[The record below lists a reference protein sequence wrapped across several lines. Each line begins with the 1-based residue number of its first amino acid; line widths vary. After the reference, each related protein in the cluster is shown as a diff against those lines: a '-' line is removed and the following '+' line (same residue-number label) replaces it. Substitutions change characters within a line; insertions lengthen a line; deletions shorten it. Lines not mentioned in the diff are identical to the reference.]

1 MRIITDYLD
10 QTASRYPDKIAFVDS
25 RRSITFGA
33 LQHEAF
39 HIASKLISL
48 NIHKSPVAIFLD
60 KTVECPVAFMGVA
73 YSGNFYT
80 MIDVKM
86 PTERV
91 HKILDTLD
99 CKVILT
105 NNKYKEKISE
115 LRSDIVVLSYE
126 DLQASSYNKEE
137 IYNTTRQ
144 IIDTDVLYVLF
155 TSGSTGNPKGV
166 IIPHRAVVAYTEWG
180 TKAFDFNET
189 TIFGNQT
196 PFYFSMSVLD
206 IYNTIKN
213 GATMFIIPKMFFMF
227 PVKLL
232 EYISEHKINT
242 IYWVPTALCWVAN
255 NNVFETS
262 DISCLKKIL
271 FAGEAMP
278 AKQLNI
284 WRRALPDAM
293 YANLFGPTEVTDICN
308 YYIVNREIS
317 DDESVPIGEACENTG
332 ILILDEENK
341 PVQGHEMGELCVRG
355 TTLAYGYYN
364 NPEKTAEAFVQN
376 PLNSSYQEIIYRT
389 GDLVRYNE
397 HNELIYVSR
406 KDFQI
411 KHLGYR
417 IELGEIETAVSS
429 IDGVTRNCCVFDE
442 IKDRIVLFYSGNTE
456 ENQVVKKLKLL
467 VPHYM
472 IPALVI
478 HMDLLPVNL
487 NGKIDRHE
495 LKNILNKRK
504 ED

>member
-1 MRIITDYLD
+1 
-10 QTASRYPDKIAFVDS
+10 
-25 RRSITFGA
+25 
-33 LQHEAF
+33 
-39 HIASKLISL
+39 
-48 NIHKSPVAIFLD
+48 
-60 KTVECPVAFMGVA
+60 
-73 YSGNFYT
+73 
-80 MIDVKM
+80 
-86 PTERV
+86 
-91 HKILDTLD
+91 
-99 CKVILT
+99 
-105 NNKYKEKISE
+105 
-115 LRSDIVVLSYE
+115 
-126 DLQASSYNKEE
+126 
-137 IYNTTRQ
+137 
-144 IIDTDVLYVLF
+144 
-155 TSGSTGNPKGV
+155 
-166 IIPHRAVVAYTEWG
+166 
-180 TKAFDFNET
+180 
-189 TIFGNQT
+189 
-196 PFYFSMSVLD
+196 
-206 IYNTIKN
+206 
-213 GATMFIIPKMFFMF
+213 MF